1 MESKVQVS
9 RVLNSMNKAIW
20 YIMILAVLLSITAK
34 LYLTLVP
41 EKTKLV
47 LRDEAENELLPWLSG
62 SSITLTIK
70 YLNFCIAKMLQ
81 FRYLAPLQTA
91 PSTIMSLLF
100 WVALTRSVSSLY
112 S

>member
-1 MESKVQVS
+1 
-9 RVLNSMNKAIW
+9 MNEALCCF
-20 YIMILAVLLSITAK
+20 MILAVILNTMS
-34 LYLTLVP
+34 LVP

-47 LRDEAENELLPWLSG
+47 LRDEAESELLSWLSG
-62 SSITLTIK
+62 SVVTLTIK

-91 PSTIMSLLF
+91 PSTIMSLVF
-100 WVALTRSVSSLY
+100 WVALTRSVSALY

>member
-1 MESKVQVS
+1 MESRLQESKVP
-9 RVLNSMNKAIW
+9 NNMNKALW
-20 YIMILAVLLSITAK
+20 YFMILHL
-34 LYLTLVP
+34 
-41 EKTKLV
+41 
-47 LRDEAENELLPWLSG
+47 LRDEAENEILPWLSG
-62 SSITLTIK
+62 SMVTLTIK

-81 FRYLAPLQTA
+81 FRYIAPVQTA